1 MVSSSFEVIDC
12 DNQACPGKQEFLN
25 SLRIPHPAL
34 LHLQVNCAWEDWTT
48 WGPAARV
55 AALVPDRGQEGS
67 PGRLG
72 KVAQNARDPRLK
84 RLTATISHVK
94 VNAKRDWKSNG
105 IRGVNP

>member
-1 MVSSSFEVIDC
+1 M
-12 DNQACPGKQEFLN
+12 PG
-25 SLRIPHPAL
+25 R
-34 LHLQVNCAWEDWTT
+34 T
-48 WGPAARV
+48 GPRGVLAARV
-55 AALVPDRGQEGS
+55 AAQVPDRGQEGS

-105 IRGVNP
+105 IRVHP